1 MMIKGSKMFPN
12 KFTNGGGAANEF
24 NRRDFEY

>member
-12 KFTNGGGAANEF
+12 TSTNGGGAANEF
-24 NRRDFEY
+24 NRRDFEC

>member
-12 KFTNGGGAANEF
+12 TSTNGGGAANEF
-24 NRRDFEY
+24 NRRDSEY